1 MDGPP
6 DRPRREEYPDQTRAA
21 VIAAARRLFAENG
34 FFQTKV
40 EEIAKLSRVSPAT
53 VYAQC
58 GGKQGLLR
66 SLMDSWTQPQ
76 MIVEFHEK
84 SLATADAA
92 FVMHTLS
99 TAYLRITEQWGDV
112 IQVVIDVAPHDDE
125 SAAVLAPPKGAQPQS
140 HGDLPPSRGHR
151 RPARRRRRM
160 ASEPDHYLLLR
171 HRRPAPNPRSVRL
184 VVEALERMA
193 AGSCLRRSPAD
204 SIAQMQHPV
213 ALDHRVRVFEQTLST
228 DRPEVPLA

>member
-66 SLMDSWTQPQ
+66 SLMDSWTQSQ

-125 SAAVLAPPKGAQPQS
+125 SAAVLATAQRRHNRNLTEICRHLGDIGALR
-140 HGDLPPSRGHR
+140 DDVDARLASRIITYYYGI
-151 RPARRRRRM
+151 
-160 ASEPDHYLLLR
+160 DGLLR
-171 HRRPAPNPRSVRL
+171 TREVFGWSLKRSNEWLLAHVS
-184 VVEALERMA
+184 A
-193 AGSCLRRSPAD
+193 AVLRTR
-204 SIAQMQHPV
+204 
-213 ALDHRVRVFEQTLST
+213 
-228 DRPEVPLA
+228 